1 MGVAQAVDGF
11 QRRHP
16 VLGFPIGVVYKFF
29 DDQGVYLAAL
39 ITYYGFLSLFPLLL
53 LLASVLGFVLRDD
66 PDLRDRILD
75 STISQFPLIGDQ
87 LRDPSGLQGSGVA
100 LVVGGLV
107 ALYGA
112 LGVANA
118 LQNAM
123 NIAWA
128 VPRNKRPNPIKARV
142 RSLLIVGTAG
152 VAVVA
157 TTTVSVLAGTLG
169 ADGGVM
175 SSTAAIPAT
184 IVAIVLNSLIFDVV
198 FRVATAARLGLLDV
212 LPGAVLAAILW
223 QLMQIFGTAYTAN
236 VVKDSTLTYG
246 TFALVLGLLAWT
258 FLVAL
263 GVVMCVELNVV
274 RAKRLYPRAL
284 LTPFTDHV
292 DLTPADRRAY
302 EDAAKAQ
309 RHKGFE
315 DVAVTFAHDGQYAT
329 ARRQAAADDS
339 ESTAVVDPVDA
350 AANDARADDRSASA

>member
-16 VLGFPIGVVYKFF
+16 VVGFPIAVLYKFF

-53 LLASVLGFVLRDD
+53 LLASILGFVLRDD
-66 PDLRDRILD
+66 PELRTRILD
-75 STISQFPLIGDQ
+75 STISQFPVIGTE

-100 LVVGGLV
+100 LVVGAII

-128 VPRNKRPNPIKARV
+128 VPRNLRPNPIKARL
-142 RSLLIVGTAG
+142 RSLLILLTAG
-152 VAVVA
+152 VAVLA

-169 ADGGVM
+169 AEGGVV
-175 SSTAAIPAT
+175 SSPAAVLAT
-184 IVAIVLNSLIFDVV
+184 IIAVGVNSLVFAVA
-198 FRVATAARLGLLDV
+198 FRVAAAARLGLLDV

-223 QLMQIFGTAYTAN
+223 QLMQVFGTAYAAN
-236 VVKDSTLTYG
+236 VIRGSTLTYG
-246 TFALVLGLLAWT
+246 VFNLVLGLLAWT

-263 GVVMCVELNVV
+263 GVVLSVELNVV
-274 RAKRLYPRAL
+274 WAKRLYPRAL

-329 ARRQAAADDS
+329 ARREAAAEPDEPVEAVEAVDDHATAH
-339 ESTAVVDPVDA
+339 ES
-350 AANDARADDRSASA
+350 

>member
-1 MGVAQAVDGF
+1 M
-11 QRRHP
+11 
-16 VLGFPIGVVYKFF
+16 
-29 DDQGVYLAAL
+29 
-39 ITYYGFLSLFPLLL
+39 LL

-75 STISQFPLIGDQ
+75 STISQFPVIGDQ

-100 LVVGGLV
+100 VVVGALV
-107 ALYGA
+107 AVYGA

-142 RSLLIVGTAG
+142 RSLLIVLTAG

-157 TTTVSVLAGTLG
+157 TTTVSIIAGTVG
-169 ADGGVM
+169 AEGGVL
-175 SSTAAIPAT
+175 SSPAAIAAT
-184 IVAIVLNSLIFDVV
+184 IAAVVVNTVIFDVV

-223 QLMQIFGTAYTAN
+223 QLMQVFGTAYADN
-236 VVKDSTLTYG
+236 VVRGSTLTYG
-246 TFALVLGLLAWT
+246 TFAFVLGLLAWT

-263 GVVMCVELNVV
+263 GVVLCVELNVV

-315 DVAVTFAHDGQYAT
+315 DVAVSFAHDGQYASTRREAADQPAVTVDRRGAARRRPRRT
-329 ARRQAAADDS
+329 ARRTPAD
-339 ESTAVVDPVDA
+339 V
-350 AANDARADDRSASA
+350 R